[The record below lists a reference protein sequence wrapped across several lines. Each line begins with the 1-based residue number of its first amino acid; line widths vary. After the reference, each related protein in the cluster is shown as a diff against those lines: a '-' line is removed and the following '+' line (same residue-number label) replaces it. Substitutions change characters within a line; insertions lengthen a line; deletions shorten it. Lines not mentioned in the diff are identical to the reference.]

1 MDIYA
6 GSVFVQQSLG
16 WNSYI
21 SIAAILL
28 VTAVYTVVGR
38 SPVPDR
44 QTERQ
49 TDRQTERQTDGKTD
63 RQKDRRTDR
72 DRRKD
77 RQTDGQTDEQTNRQT
92 DRKANLHGTPQ
103 DNSHPINPNLLYFTG
118 GLAAVIFTDT
128 LQTII
133 MLAGSVVLAI
143 LGM

>member
-44 QTERQ
+44 QTDRR
-49 TDRQTERQTDGKTD
+49 TDRQTERQTDRQTD
-63 RQKDRRTDR
+63 RQTK
-72 DRRKD
+72 
-77 RQTDGQTDEQTNRQT
+77 RQTDGQTERQT
-92 DRKANLHGTPQ
+92 DRQ
-103 DNSHPINPNLLYFTG
+103 
-118 GLAAVIFTDT
+118 TDEKT
-128 LQTII
+128 DRQKGKPSRD
-133 MLAGSVVLAI
+133 APR
-143 LGM
+143 